1 MWSNSSVESRSRGR
15 SSYKSAGYSN
25 SRSRSGKN
33 RQYFSFKATKALKN
47 KTQAINN
54 PSTEMKFSQPGVK
67 NDHGSYLNYYY
78 TKYDLEKDLKCRASN
93 YKSCSDNDKENFN
106 SFNNSKIPCLRPKY
120 SFVEEETNQNGTFSD
135 TNMSILNKWES
146 ISIEDSRDLKPNPP
160 RLKKLFQQPR
170 HSMFPLNNQ
179 NKQAEKDMN
188 KDRFTHEIDKI
199 FEAIS
204 QFNEANHYGPFP
216 NSSDT
221 TDCLK
226 FFNFLLQKLL
236 KHNKK
241 CRKKLRNQSRSN
253 ICVPNLIGHASIET
267 RKSQE
272 RLSKKLL
279 S

>member
-1 MWSNSSVESRSRGR
+1 LWSNSSVESRSRGR

-25 SRSRSGKN
+25 SRSLSGKN
-33 RQYFSFKATKALKN
+33 RQYFSFKATKALEN

-54 PSTEMKFSQPGVK
+54 VCSDIKFSQPGVK

-78 TKYDLEKDLKCRASN
+78 TKYDLEKDLKYRASN

-106 SFNNSKIPCLRPKY
+106 GLNNSRKPSLRPKY
-120 SFVEEETNQNGTFSD
+120 SFVEDETNQNGTFSD

-146 ISIEDSRDLKPNPP
+146 ISLEDSRDLKPNPP

-170 HSMFPLNNQ
+170 HSMFPKIPLKDNNHK
-179 NKQAEKDMN
+179 NKQEKDIDN
-188 KDRFTHEIDKI
+188 VKVEHEIDRI
-199 FEAIS
+199 YDTIS
-204 QFNEANHYGPFP
+204 QFNEAKHYGPFP
-216 NSSDT
+216 NSSNT

-241 CRKKLRNQSRSN
+241 CRRKLRNQSRSN
-253 ICVPNLIGHASIET
+253 CHF
-267 RKSQE
+267 
-272 RLSKKLL
+272 
-279 S
+279 